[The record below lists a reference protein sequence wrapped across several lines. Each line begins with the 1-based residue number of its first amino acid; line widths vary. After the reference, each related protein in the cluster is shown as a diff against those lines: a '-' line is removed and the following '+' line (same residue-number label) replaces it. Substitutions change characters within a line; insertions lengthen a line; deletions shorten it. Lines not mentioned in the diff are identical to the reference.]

1 MHNLVLE
8 DLWEN
13 MANFI
18 ILSWHLYILDFWL
31 YPPYLLKLIYAW
43 ATTIMAAVTGDAA
56 VEDTDQADHHVQQQG
71 GDALPHR
78 SQLQHPVNL
87 VLEVSILI
95 PFS

>member
-1 MHNLVLE
+1 
-8 DLWEN
+8 
-13 MANFI
+13 
-18 ILSWHLYILDFWL
+18 
-31 YPPYLLKLIYAW
+31 
-43 ATTIMAAVTGDAA
+43 MAAVTGDAA

-78 SQLQHPVNL
+78 SQLQHPVNF